1 MLCGQ
6 QHLNYEFHRFKV
18 YCTSSYT
25 TEVHSFSSVCS
36 QQTSVQFCD
45 YTHMKCDP
53 SLSCGGVGGSAAVE
67 ESGDGDRLLTV
78 V

>member
-6 QHLNYEFHRFKV
+6 QHPNYEFHRVKV

-25 TEVHSFSSVCS
+25 TEVHSFSSVSS
-36 QQTSVQFCD
+36 QQTPVQFCD

-53 SLSCGGVGGSAAVE
+53 SLS
-67 ESGDGDRLLTV
+67 
-78 V
+78 

>member
-1 MLCGQ
+1 MMLCGQ
-6 QHLNYEFHRFKV
+6 QHPNYEFHRVKV

-25 TEVHSFSSVCS
+25 TEVHSFSSVSS
-36 QQTSVQFCD
+36 QQTPVQ
-45 YTHMKCDP
+45 MKCDP